1 MESSSKG
8 TAPSTCSSP
17 MAGGS
22 QMGDFVNNIHIRNPY
37 EAEVGMT
44 QHLSRVKFRKPRL
57 IGKSTGN
64 RNSIKM

>member
-1 MESSSKG
+1 MTEG
-8 TAPSTCSSP
+8 AASTQGWP
-17 MAGGS
+17 PT
-22 QMGDFVNNIHIRNPY
+22 QMGDFVNNIHTRNPY

-57 IGKSTGN
+57 IGKSTEN